1 MNYKILVVSILTI
14 VLFSGCFNTQ
24 EEVIEKPS
32 VKIVKMLD
40 LKNSGS
46 FLRTFTYPSEVYA
59 FQDSSLAFEVNGKI
73 VKFYYKEGQKV
84 KKGSVIAKL
93 DDTIYKAN
101 YNAARANYNQALIDY
116 NRYKKLLESK
126 SVAKVQFE
134 KQRQNLQLTKAA
146 IQVAKKNLDETKL
159 LAEFDGVL
167 AKKMVNDFARVT
179 AKQAIVRLQDNS
191 SYKIKFFV
199 PESDIRKVKGELS
212 IEHISSLVDF
222 YITLGNDTNK
232 KYEAKLINISTT
244 AEQVTRTFEATL
256 QMQLQDNVTIL
267 PGMTAQ
273 VTAIEKEKHKKRVF
287 IPYKAVFSDNTNY
300 SFIWGINE
308 NNRVYK
314 QQIQT
319 GSLSGDFVEVIGG
332 LDGVLKIVTSGVRF
346 LEANDEVKEYEK
358 IGD

>member
-1 MNYKILVVSILTI
+1 MKYKNLVILILTI
-14 VLFSGCFNTQ
+14 VLFSGCINS
-24 EEVIEKPS
+24 EEEIEQKPS
-32 VKIVKMLD
+32 VKVVKILD
-40 LKNSGS
+40 LKNSGN
-46 FLRTFTYPSEVYA
+46 FARTFTYPSEVYA

-93 DDTIYKAN
+93 DDAIYKAN

-232 KYEAKLINISTT
+232 KYEAKLIDISTT

-273 VTAIEKEKHKKRVF
+273 VTAIEKQKHEKRVF

-314 QQIQT
+314 QQIKT

-332 LDGVLKIVTSGVRF
+332 LDGVLKIVTSGIRF

>member
-126 SVAKVQFE
+126 SVAKVKFE